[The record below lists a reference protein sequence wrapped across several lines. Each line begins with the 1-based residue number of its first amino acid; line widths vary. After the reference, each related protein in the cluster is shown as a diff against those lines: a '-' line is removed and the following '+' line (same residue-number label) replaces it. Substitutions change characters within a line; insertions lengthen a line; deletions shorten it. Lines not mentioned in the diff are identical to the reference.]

1 MNHENENNKRP
12 DTAPESEA
20 LETAASEAETPE
32 TEAGTPENAAE
43 ASVEAAAPEAAEDG
57 SKKEKKKKDGRKD
70 AGKKREK
77 VSLRKRLTSEKF
89 KHGTMATAL
98 TAVFIAAVVLVNVL
112 VGILGERFPSMNF
125 DISQNSD
132 NSLSEDAAEVVDSV
146 DEKTEIIVMMTESNA
161 LSNSNYQKVDSI
173 ASKMVERNSNIS
185 LEYKDPDK
193 EPGMLSEYDGLT
205 SGSVLVRT
213 EKRYRVVTSSDL
225 FPTKMDQSTYPYQYI
240 YYTDVNG
247 ALASALSAVNADEMP
262 VVAFDTGHSEMLD
275 MSSYKDLLSDNN
287 FDTVDFNLLTEEIP
301 EDAQIVVLGVPS
313 TDLTSEEVEKL
324 NTYLND
330 TSSSVDR
337 SVLIVS
343 YPGQGELPTL
353 NSYLGEWGMSV
364 TPSEVLEGDSKSY
377 IQSPDMIIATVSDEL
392 DLDGES
398 SYGYIVSPQTNP
410 IEILWEGRNSV
421 STYPLLTTSSSA
433 YLYDITTGEEQ
444 TDTAGTY
451 NLAAAGVKMIK
462 GEDGS
467 YFNANVIVV
476 GSAYLFNSM
485 FTSSSTYS
493 NGQYIADLSRYATG
507 TTGSSTAIY
516 STPTQTITYDIT
528 MSGAQIIFLGLVV
541 FAVLIPLA
549 FLITGIV
556 VFFRRRHL

>member
-1 MNHENENNKRP
+1 MGELLDKIEKPNDIKEMEKDELRP
-12 DTAPESEA
+12 LAKEIRQFLVHKISHTGGHLASNLGVVELTMALHLCCNLPEDKIVWDVGHQSYTHKI
-20 LETAASEAETPE
+20 LT
-32 TEAGTPENAAE
+32 
-43 ASVEAAAPEAAEDG
+43 
-57 SKKEKKKKDGRKD
+57 GRKD
-70 AGKKREK
+70 GFEH
-77 VSLRKRLTSEKF
+77 LRQFGGMSGFPKQSE
-89 KHGTMATAL
+89 
-98 TAVFIAAVVLVNVL
+98 
-112 VGILGERFPSMNF
+112 
-125 DISQNSD
+125 SD
-132 NSLSEDAAEVVDSV
+132 CD
-146 DEKTEIIVMMTESNA
+146 
-161 LSNSNYQKVDSI
+161 
-173 ASKMVERNSNIS
+173 
-185 LEYKDPDK
+185 
-193 EPGMLSEYDGLT
+193 
-205 SGSVLVRT
+205 
-213 EKRYRVVTSSDL
+213 
-225 FPTKMDQSTYPYQYI
+225 
-240 YYTDVNG
+240 
-247 ALASALSAVNADEMP
+247 
-262 VVAFDTGHSEMLD
+262 AFDTGHSEMLD

-301 EDAQIVVLGVPS
+301 EDAQIIVLGVPS

-392 DLDGES
+392 DLDSES

-410 IEILWEGRNSV
+410 VEILWEGRNSV

>member
-1 MNHENENNKRP
+1 
-12 DTAPESEA
+12 
-20 LETAASEAETPE
+20 
-32 TEAGTPENAAE
+32 
-43 ASVEAAAPEAAEDG
+43 
-57 SKKEKKKKDGRKD
+57 
-70 AGKKREK
+70 
-77 VSLRKRLTSEKF
+77 
-89 KHGTMATAL
+89 
-98 TAVFIAAVVLVNVL
+98 
-112 VGILGERFPSMNF
+112 
-125 DISQNSD
+125 
-132 NSLSEDAAEVVDSV
+132 
-146 DEKTEIIVMMTESNA
+146 MMTESEA

-225 FPTKMDQSTYPYQYI
+225 FPTKMDQSTYQYI

-301 EDAQIVVLGVPS
+301 EDAQIIVLGVPS

>member
-1 MNHENENNKRP
+1 
-12 DTAPESEA
+12 
-20 LETAASEAETPE
+20 
-32 TEAGTPENAAE
+32 
-43 ASVEAAAPEAAEDG
+43 
-57 SKKEKKKKDGRKD
+57 
-70 AGKKREK
+70 
-77 VSLRKRLTSEKF
+77 
-89 KHGTMATAL
+89 
-98 TAVFIAAVVLVNVL
+98 
-112 VGILGERFPSMNF
+112 
-125 DISQNSD
+125 
-132 NSLSEDAAEVVDSV
+132 
-146 DEKTEIIVMMTESNA
+146 
-161 LSNSNYQKVDSI
+161 
-173 ASKMVERNSNIS
+173 
-185 LEYKDPDK
+185 
-193 EPGMLSEYDGLT
+193 
-205 SGSVLVRT
+205 
-213 EKRYRVVTSSDL
+213 
-225 FPTKMDQSTYPYQYI
+225 MDQSTYQYI

-301 EDAQIVVLGVPS
+301 EDAQIIVLGVPS

-364 TPSEVLEGDSKSY
+364 TPSEALEGDSTSY
-377 IQSPDMIIATVSDEL
+377 IQSPDMILANVSDEL

-444 TDTAGTY
+444 TDTVGTY

-516 STPTQTITYDIT
+516 SL
-528 MSGAQIIFLGLVV
+528 S
-541 FAVLIPLA
+541 LIH
-549 FLITGIV
+549 I
-556 VFFRRRHL
+556 

>member
-1 MNHENENNKRP
+1 M
-12 DTAPESEA
+12 TALPP
-20 LETAASEAETPE
+20 AASLC
-32 TEAGTPENAAE
+32 
-43 ASVEAAAPEAAEDG
+43 AP
-57 SKKEKKKKDGRKD
+57 
-70 AGKKREK
+70 
-77 VSLRKRLTSEKF
+77 
-89 KHGTMATAL
+89 
-98 TAVFIAAVVLVNVL
+98 
-112 VGILGERFPSMNF
+112 
-125 DISQNSD
+125 
-132 NSLSEDAAEVVDSV
+132 
-146 DEKTEIIVMMTESNA
+146 
-161 LSNSNYQKVDSI
+161 
-173 ASKMVERNSNIS
+173 
-185 LEYKDPDK
+185 
-193 EPGMLSEYDGLT
+193 
-205 SGSVLVRT
+205 
-213 EKRYRVVTSSDL
+213 KRYRVVTSSDL

-301 EDAQIVVLGVPS
+301 EDTQIIVLGVPS

-364 TPSEVLEGDSKSY
+364 TPSEVLEGDSTSY
-377 IQSPDMIIATVSDEL
+377 IQSPDMILATVSDEL

-444 TDTAGTY
+444 TDTAGIVQP
-451 NLAAAGVKMIK
+451 GCRRC
-462 GEDGS
+462 EDDQGRGRQLLQCECHCRGQRLPLQLD
-467 YFNANVIVV
+467 VHL
-476 GSAYLFNSM
+476 LFHLQQRPVYRRSVPLCDRYDR
-485 FTSSSTYS
+485 FLHRDL
-493 NGQYIADLSRYATG
+493 QHADA
-507 TTGSSTAIY
+507 
-516 STPTQTITYDIT
+516 DDH
-528 MSGAQIIFLGLVV
+528 V
-541 FAVLIPLA
+541 
-549 FLITGIV
+549 
-556 VFFRRRHL
+556 